1 MNRTQT
7 LTICVIAALLSGCD
21 AGNNNPQ
28 GTTESITAIPTF
40 ANVETSQ
47 SASQTTESSA
57 PMSSAPQETAGG
69 TAPVSSA
76 SPVAESSSVSPI
88 TVDVKGGIDPSKYV
102 AGQTSYVT
110 FSGFPR
116 SLDEFKA
123 AQEKLGTSPEGAV
136 VLELMAFEIFCHD
149 QNVGKQCLD
158 LCNVELNI
166 DRVYR
171 ILRDRY
177 DPKYGS
183 YYNPFLVATFL
194 EGATPMNGYKANK
207 PFKVNVRT
215 HTAQPY
221 EDAES
226 YRGTIISLQVQS
238 KGYDT
243 EWRAVSVV
251 KSKGCPYYKVVN
263 NPSMYTQCKPVSF
276 KCDDEY
282 VDVCQQ

>member
-1 MNRTQT
+1 MSKTQT
-7 LTICVIAALLSGCD
+7 FVICAICAILSSCD
-21 AGNNNPQ
+21 AGNNNRQDVSSSIPVIPSVEN
-28 GTTESITAIPTF
+28 TESNVTASR
-40 ANVETSQ
+40 N
-47 SASQTTESSA
+47 TEISSA
-57 PMSSAPQETAGG
+57 LPAAQVTENKNAC
-69 TAPVSSA
+69 A
-76 SPVAESSSVSPI
+76 SPI
-88 TVDVKGGIDPSKYV
+88 TFDIKGGIDPSKYV
-102 AGQTSYVT
+102 AGQPSSVT
-110 FSGFPR
+110 FSGFPQT
-116 SLDEFKA
+116 LEAFKA
-123 AQEKLGTSPEGAV
+123 AQEKLGTTPEGAV

-149 QNVGKQCLD
+149 QNVGKQCLE

-171 ILRDRY
+171 ILKDRY

-243 EWRAVSVV
+243 EWRGVSVV

-276 KCDDEY
+276 KSDDEY

>member
-1 MNRTQT
+1 MKKTQT
-7 LTICVIAALLSGCD
+7 LTICAIVALLSGCD
-21 AGNNNPQ
+21 AGNNTPQ
-28 GTTESITAIPTF
+28 GATESVPAIPTL
-40 ANVETSQ
+40 ANVETNQ
-47 SASQTTESSA
+47 DASQPTEGSS
-57 PMSSAPQETAGG
+57 
-69 TAPVSSA
+69 APVSSA
-76 SPVAESSSVSPI
+76 SSPVSSASSPVAESKNNAPVSSI
-88 TVDVKGGIDPSKYV
+88 TVDVKGGIDPTKYV
-102 AGQTSYVT
+102 AGQSSYVT

-123 AQEKLGTSPEGAV
+123 AQEKLATTPEGAV

-158 LCNVELNI
+158 LCNVDVNI

-177 DPKYGS
+177 DPKYGN
-183 YYNPFLVATFL
+183 YYTPQLVATFL

-243 EWRAVSVV
+243 EWRGVSVV

-282 VDVCQQ
+282 VDICQQ

>member
-1 MNRTQT
+1 MGKNKI
-7 LTICVIAALLSGCD
+7 LMMGAFVALLSGCD
-21 AGNNNPQ
+21 ASNNNSQ
-28 GTTESITAIPTF
+28 GVSDAIP
-40 ANVETSQ
+40 AIPSVENAEQPNVAIPQEKENVPAMT
-47 SASQTTESSA
+47 ASQQTGAKNVA
-57 PMSSAPQETAGG
+57 P
-69 TAPVSSA
+69 
-76 SPVAESSSVSPI
+76 SPI
-88 TVDVKGGIDPSKYV
+88 SSEIKGGIDPSKYV
-102 AGQTSYVT
+102 AGQTASVT
-110 FSGFPR
+110 FSGFPQT
-116 SLDEFKA
+116 LEAFKA
-123 AQEKLGTSPEGAV
+123 VQEKLGTTPEGAV

-149 QNVGKQCLD
+149 QNVGKQCLE

-171 ILRDRY
+171 ILKDRY

-243 EWRAVSVV
+243 EWRGVSVV

-276 KCDDEY
+276 KSDDEY
-282 VDVCQQ
+282 VDICQQ